1 MKMFKQLPA
10 CTGAAVLIIRS
21 LASFTFSANSHNC
34 RHAYMKV
41 SDDLV

>member
-21 LASFTFSANSHNC
+21 LVSFTFSAESRNC
-34 RHAYMKV
+34 MHAYMKV
-41 SDDLV
+41 CDDLM